1 MALTRELPSNK
12 IAEKYVISSA
22 LTDIASANYVI
33 NEMRLDDFTD
43 IKYRRIFESLISI
56 GSQNKTLNLSTILSE
71 LSELN
76 YLDEIGGSDY
86 INNLISD
93 FIDIEGLEDN
103 IRLLQDKRIAR
114 EVIVKMDELTT
125 DYYKNKFDTD
135 FNFLTASE
143 MQISEIVRT
152 RKIDGFKGIKEVSA
166 KIKENIELAYPTQ
179 TVYLKNQE
187 GEKACSKIILSI
199 CARSGSLL
207 RKKLPTGSESPGSP

>member
-22 LTDIASANYVI
+22 LTDIASANYII
-33 NEMRLDDFTD
+33 NEMRVDDFTD
-43 IKYRRIFESLISI
+43 IKFRRIFEALVSI
-56 GSQNKTLNLSTILSE
+56 GLQNKTLNLSTILSE

-125 DYYKNKFDTD
+125 NYYKSKFDTD
-135 FNFLTASE
+135 FNFLTSAE

-152 RKIDGFKGIKEVSA
+152 RKIDGFKGIKEVAA
-166 KIKENIELAYPTQ
+166 KIKENIEIARQNDDALIGFDTG
-179 TVYLKNQE
+179 LNQLN
-187 GEKACSKIILSI
+187 KYT
-199 CARSGSLL
+199 SGMQ
-207 RKKLPTGSESPGSP
+207 KG

>member
-43 IKYRRIFESLISI
+43 IKYRRIFEALISI

-103 IRLLQDKRIAR
+103 IRLLQDKRITR
-114 EVIVKMDELTT
+114 EVLVKMSELE
-125 DYYKNKFDTD
+125 DFYYKNKFDTD
-135 FNFLTASE
+135 FEFLTTAES
-143 MQISEIVRT
+143 QISEIVRT
-152 RKIDGFKGIKEVSA
+152 RKIDGFKSIKEVA
-166 KIKENIELAYPTQ
+166 TKIKE
-179 TVYLKNQE
+179 
-187 GEKACSKIILSI
+187 KIGGDFYVIS
-199 CARSGSLL
+199 R
-207 RKKLPTGSESPGSP
+207 